1 MILSDMSIKRPVLA
15 TVMSLVI
22 VIFGLFGYERL
33 SVRQYPDVDR
43 PVISISTVYRG
54 ASAAIIESQV
64 TQVIEDAVAG
74 IEGITTISSTS
85 REESSS
91 VSVEFS
97 VERDMDSAANDV
109 RDRVSRAIR
118 QLPVEADAPRI
129 AKSDDD
135 ARAIM
140 WLALTSDRLS
150 GLELTD
156 YADRFLVDRLSI
168 VKGVA
173 SVRIGGGRRYA
184 IRVWLDKNA
193 LAARQLT
200 VQDVEGALRRQNIL
214 LPSGRIESVE
224 REVAVR
230 TDSSLRTIEDFENVV
245 VRESGGYF
253 VRLGEVAE
261 IELGAENNRNDFR
274 VFGRSAVGM
283 GVVKQSK
290 SNTLDVANGIK
301 AEMERLRP
309 SLPAGVD
316 IEIAYDQSVFIGQAI
331 HEVFFAI
338 SIALAM
344 VIAVNFIFL
353 RSLRATLIPAVAI
366 PVSVIGSLSVLAAL
380 GYSINI
386 LTLLAVVL
394 AIGLVV
400 DDAIVVLE
408 NIHRRMEEG
417 EDPLLAAV
425 RGTRQIAFAV
435 IATTV
440 VLIAVFVPISFMQG
454 EIGRMFGEFGIT
466 VATAVLFSSF
476 VALTLTPMMCSKLLV
491 PPSEESAFFRVTGR
505 FFDGMHNGYRW
516 LIVRMLGMPLVVLA
530 VGGVLSAA
538 AFGLWQT
545 IPKENAPVE
554 DRGSIFIPITAPDSA
569 SIDYTRRYVSQ
580 IEGAIQ
586 PIIDRGDAW
595 SMLTIV
601 APSWGRPGPV
611 NKAFVILRLVPWD
624 KREISQAEVVQE
636 IFPKILSVPGVRAF
650 AVSPASI
657 GRSRFGAKVQMV
669 IGGPDYK
676 TLTEWRDD
684 FLNQARGV
692 HGLINVDSNFT
703 ETRPELFVDI
713 DRNRAA
719 DLGVPIAD
727 VGRTLETLLGSRY
740 VTTYEQNGKL
750 YNVILQ
756 SRPSERNSQRDL
768 SNIYVRSSDSQHLI
782 PLSNLVQFRERGGA
796 RELKRTDRMRTVTIT
811 ASLAPGFTQSQAVE
825 ALKTLTEDVLP
836 PSARISWAGGSR
848 EFIDSS
854 GSLNIAFAMALVIV
868 FLALAA
874 QFESFVHPFIIMLS
888 VPLAMTGGLAALQY
902 AGVTLNIYSQIGL
915 IMLIGLTAKNA
926 ILIVEFANQLRDK
939 GNDILTS
946 VTEAS
951 VNRLRPILMTSIA
964 TAFGALPLALA
975 DGAGAEARR
984 SLGIVVV
991 GGVSFSTVLSLLVVP
1006 VLYLLMARFA
1016 KPSGHI
1022 ARKLTQMEADES
1034 KLLADQKPTPSP
1046 AE

>member
-1 MILSDMSIKRPVLA
+1 MILSDTSIKRPVLA
-15 TVMSLVI
+15 TVMSLVL
-22 VIFGLFGYERL
+22 VLFGLFGYQRL
-33 SVRQYPDVDR
+33 SVRQLPDVDA
-43 PVISISTVYRG
+43 PIISITTVYRG
-54 ASAAIIESQV
+54 ASAAIIEGQV
-64 TQVIEDAVAG
+64 TQVIEDAIAG
-74 IEGITTISSTS
+74 IEGVNTITSTS
-85 REESSS
+85 QEESSR
-91 VSVEFS
+91 VSIEFS
-97 VERDMDSAANDV
+97 LDREMDSAANDV
-109 RDRVSRAIR
+109 RDRVSRAVR

-129 AKSDDD
+129 AKSDSD
-135 ARAIM
+135 ARAVM
-140 WLALTSDRLS
+140 WVALTSDRLS
-150 GLELTD
+150 GTELTD

-184 IRVWLDKNA
+184 IRIWLDKNA
-193 LAARQLT
+193 LAARELT
-200 VQDVEGALRRQNIL
+200 VQDVETALRRQNIL
-214 LPSGRIESVE
+214 LPSGRIESVQ

-230 TDSSLRTIEDFENVV
+230 TDSSLRTVEDFEKVV

-261 IELGAENNRNDFR
+261 IELGAENNRSDLR
-274 VFGRSAVGM
+274 VFGRSAVGL
-283 GVVKQSK
+283 GIVKQSK
-290 SNTLDVANGIK
+290 SNTLAVANGIK
-301 AEMERLRP
+301 AEMELLRD
-309 SLPAGVD
+309 SLPQGVG
-316 IEIAYDQSVFIGQAI
+316 IEVAYDQSVFIGRAI
-331 HEVFFAI
+331 YEVFIAI

-408 NIHRRMEEG
+408 NIHRRIEEG
-417 EDPLLAAV
+417 EDPLLASV

-440 VLIAVFVPISFMQG
+440 VLVAVFVPISFMQG
-454 EIGRMFGEFGIT
+454 SIGRMFGEFGIT

-491 PPSEESAFFRVTGR
+491 PVAEESYFFRITNR
-505 FFDGMHNGYRW
+505 FFDGMHSLYRW
-516 LIVRMLGMPLVVLA
+516 LLVRMLGMPLVVLA
-530 VGGVLSAA
+530 VGLVVSVSAY
-538 AFGLWQT
+538 GLWAF

-554 DRGSIFIPITAPDSA
+554 DRGSIFIPVTAPDSA
-569 SIDYTRRYVSQ
+569 SLDYTRRYVAQ
-580 IEGAIQ
+580 IENAIQ
-586 PIIDRGDAW
+586 PVIDRGDAW
-595 SMLTIV
+595 SMLTII
-601 APSWGRPGPV
+601 APSFGRPGPV
-611 NKAFVILRLVPWD
+611 NKAFIILRLVPWD
-624 KREISQAEVVQE
+624 KREIKQSAVVRE
-636 IFPKILSVPGVRAF
+636 IFPKILGVPGVRAF

-657 GRSRFGAKVQMV
+657 GRGRWGAKVQMV

-676 TLTEWRDD
+676 TLTKWRDD
-684 FLNQARGV
+684 FLNHARGIR
-692 HGLINVDSNFT
+692 GLINVNSNFT

-713 DRNRAA
+713 DRDRAA
-719 DLGVPIAD
+719 DLNVQVEEI
-727 VGRTLETLLGSRY
+727 GRTLETLLGSRY

-756 SRPSERNSQRDL
+756 ARASERSSQRDL
-768 SNIYVRSSDSQHLI
+768 SNIYVRSTGSRQLV
-782 PLSNLVQFRERGGA
+782 PLSNLVKFREGGGA
-796 RELKRTDRMRTVTIT
+796 RELKRTDRMRTITIT
-811 ASLAPGFTQSQAVE
+811 ASLAPGFTQGQAVD
-825 ALKTLTEDVLP
+825 ALKAMTGEVLP
-836 PSARISWAGGSR
+836 QSARITWAGGSR
-848 EFIDSS
+848 EFLESS
-854 GSLNIAFAMALVIV
+854 GSLYLAFALALLIV

-888 VPLAMTGGLAALQY
+888 VPLAMTGGMGALLY
-902 AGVTLNIYSQIGL
+902 AGVSLNIYSQIGL

-964 TAFGALPLALA
+964 TAFGAMPLALA

-984 SLGIVVV
+984 SLGVVVV

-1006 VLYLLMARFA
+1006 VLYLLLARFA
-1016 KPSGHI
+1016 KPAGYI
-1022 ARKLTQMEADES
+1022 ERKLNQMEADDS
-1034 KLLADQKPTPSP
+1034 QASADPASSATP